1 MPVGYLGP
9 GYHGNRYFTLENPGI
24 EFSTPKACPLV
35 GVSSTVSRKPISK
48 SRGYPAH
55 LLQVPGIPAGCPV
68 PGWGNGPDSQAG
80 VRVTVYDGYPV
91 GCWYPF
97 ANYPGTRE

>member
-1 MPVGYLGP
+1 M
-9 GYHGNRYFTLENPGI
+9 
-24 EFSTPKACPLV
+24 S
-35 GVSSTVSRKPISK
+35 
-48 SRGYPAH
+48 
-55 LLQVPGIPAGCPV
+55 
-68 PGWGNGPDSQAG
+68 PGWGFIYSLQETHLKLEISRLPCSFAAGSWNTRGMPGARVGNGPDSQAG